1 VQPPAALRVHPAIA
15 YHAARIRT
23 PTSHEES
30 LMTVRSLARS
40 VCAAALFASPLA
52 WADNTPADAAS
63 APVSGA
69 VHGSEDYIRTGT
81 GLQYADIKVGT
92 GPAAHVGQKVTVHY
106 TGWLKGR
113 LGMQGKKFDSSRDR
127 GEPFQFMLGAG
138 DVIPG
143 WDEGVQG
150 MKVGGIR
157 KLIVPAQLG
166 YGAKGAGDSIPPNA
180 ALVFEVELLAL

>member
-1 VQPPAALRVHPAIA
+1 
-15 YHAARIRT
+15 
-23 PTSHEES
+23 
-30 LMTVRSLARS
+30 MTVRSLARTL
-40 VCAAALFASPLA
+40 CATALLACPLSWAGNAPANDAPAAEMP
-52 WADNTPADAAS
+52 
-63 APVSGA
+63 PVSGA
-69 VHGSEDYIRTGT
+69 VRGSDDYIRTGT

-92 GPAAHVGQKVTVHY
+92 GPAAHVGQRVTVHY

-127 GEPFQFMLGAG
+127 GQPFQFMLGAG

-157 KLIVPAQLG
+157 KLIVPAPLG
-166 YGAKGAGDSIPPNA
+166 YGAKGAGEDIPPNA